1 MKKDI
6 DAPSAGAVFLYIAVV
21 AINMRVLVGIDDS
34 NHGIKALESA
44 LERADETGDE
54 LTVAVYAG
62 PGDSLEENEAA
73 IRDRIE
79 TLGADVPVERIETD
93 PGSGIV
99 ELAERDNYDQI
110 VLSGGQRSPLGK
122 IKLDDVHEF
131 VLLNSRTT
139 VKLVR

>member
-1 MKKDI
+1 VKKDT
-6 DAPSAGAVFLYIAVV
+6 DASGPGAVFLYIAVD
-21 AINMRVLVGIDDS
+21 AASMRVLVGIDDS

-44 LERADETGDE
+44 LERADETGDD

-79 TLGADVPVERIETD
+79 TLGADVPVERIESE
-93 PGSGIV
+93 PGSGLV
-99 ELAERDNYDQI
+99 EMAERGDYDQI
-110 VLSGGQRSPLGK
+110 VISGGQRSPLGK
-122 IKLDDVHEF
+122 IKLDNLHEF